1 MVFGDRS
8 QSLTSLCI
16 PGVLTRFPMCEEQQ
30 RGARRIQCPWYSL
43 VTFFGVSPTPRQGQ
57 SCRAPLFPCW
67 SMCVWGALAGRGVW
81 QGENDGTSGSHYQP
95 HSLRVHHHPLWMAR
109 HPILKGQWAPH
120 SLALHL
126 ASRVRMPFPK
136 LMHSKGKPMELAEPH
151 FTASGF
157 GFFFP

>member
-67 SMCVWGALAGRGVW
+67 SVCEEHWREEGCGKERMTEPLGATTSFTVCMCTTTLCGW
-81 QGENDGTSGSHYQP
+81 QDIPFSGTVDNTLLG
-95 HSLRVHHHPLWMAR
+95 
-109 HPILKGQWAPH
+109 
-120 SLALHL
+120 L
-126 ASRVRMPFPK
+126 ASCFSGVGMPFPK
-136 LMHSKGKPMELAEPH
+136 LMHSKGKPVELAEPH
-151 FTASGF
+151 FTSSGF
-157 GFFFP
+157 GFFSP